1 MLRSN
6 HGANSR
12 APFPLEPAA
21 SRPLYSPCHSVILF
35 PTVSRAT
42 MSRIIAGCVLFL
54 ATSQLIA
61 QVPPE
66 KALAT
71 FQVND
76 PELEWTL
83 WAHEPMFA
91 NPTCMDIDHLGRVWV
106 CE

>member
-1 MLRSN
+1 MLVRISS
-6 HGANSR
+6 AI
-12 APFPLEPAA
+12 AA
-21 SRPLYSPCHSVILF
+21 LLL
-35 PTVSRAT
+35 
-42 MSRIIAGCVLFL
+42 IA
-54 ATSQLIA
+54 SQLSA

-106 CE
+106 CESVNYRHTVPARQSGLLLFQTLPFLSLSPSTPWSPTLK